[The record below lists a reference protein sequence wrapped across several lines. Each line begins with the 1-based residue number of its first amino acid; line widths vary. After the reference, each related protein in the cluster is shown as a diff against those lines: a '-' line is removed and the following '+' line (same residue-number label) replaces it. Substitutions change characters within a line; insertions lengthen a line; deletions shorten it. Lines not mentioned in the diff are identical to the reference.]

1 MEYPRPQAVTRYS
14 VTFPALCRDRLII
27 IIIIIIIIVLIQKI
41 IGYPG
46 VSISTDG

>member
-27 IIIIIIIIVLIQKI
+27 IIIIIVLIQKI